1 MRRIRSLTAVVLGF
15 GLAVACTLQV
25 GTPSVSS
32 SPPDAVPAF
41 LAIVQDPRFSGR
53 YTSTGT
59 FRFGSQP
66 VRVTGHG
73 RFIGHDS
80 VDVSTASLRGQKV
93 TVIDITANGTD
104 YEKVEDG
111 PWVERPVAHVDAILD
126 RLTTAEDL
134 RIETKAG
141 LPLHHLRPPEGF
153 EIIPSDLGLQD
164 EGVSGLEAS
173 IDMFAKDD
181 GTPVVIMISAA
192 WTQPEGRVRGTQ
204 TYQLSDIGSPV
215 SVAAPTNVWKTF
227 TSLRSGYRISY
238 PSDWS
243 SEKRAGTQ
251 LFSAPS
257 GARVGISALSV
268 PPGAGLNQVVRAE
281 IAADLRRFGPLEAH
295 ERIVIGGERAHLLT
309 FHSKIYGMQTFV
321 LVAVALHGSQR
332 FGAFWVSR
340 SGSESADRAMFHKF
354 LSTVEFTGQIVL

>member
-1 MRRIRSLTAVVLGF
+1 MRRIRSLAAAVLALGL
-15 GLAVACTLQV
+15 GGACTLQV
-25 GTPSVSS
+25 GTSSVSS
-32 SPPDAVPAF
+32 SSPDTVTSF
-41 LAIVQDPRFSGR
+41 LAILHDSRFSGQ
-53 YTSTGT
+53 YTSAGT
-59 FRFGSQP
+59 IRFGSQP

-80 VDVSTASLRGQKV
+80 VDVSTASVGGQTF
-93 TVIDITANGTD
+93 TVVGITANGTD
-104 YEKVEDG
+104 YEKVGDG
-111 PWVERPVAHVDAILD
+111 PWVERPGSHVDEILD

-173 IDMFAKDD
+173 IDMFVKDD

-192 WTQPEGRVRGTQ
+192 WTQAEGRARGSQ
-204 TYQLSDIGSPV
+204 TYRLSDIGSPV
-215 SVAAPTNVWKTF
+215 SIAAPTNVWKTF

-251 LFSAPS
+251 VFSAPS

-309 FHSKIYGMQTFV
+309 FHSTISGTQTLV
-321 LVAVALHGSQR
+321 LMAVALHGSQE
-332 FGAFWVSR
+332 FGVFWGSR
-340 SGSESADRAMFHKF
+340 SGSESADREMFNRF